1 MSAGVCGG
9 CGDGWAS
16 LMKVEAVDVC
26 GNDGGGGDC
35 EADGRE
41 ATGSTEVICFHFLI
55 SILSRGHPDPVPSVT
70 TKLV

>member
-1 MSAGVCGG
+1 MGAGVCGG

-26 GNDGGGGDC
+26 GNEGGGGDC

-41 ATGSTEVICFHFLI
+41 ATGSTE
-55 SILSRGHPDPVPSVT
+55 RGGHVT
-70 TKLV
+70 TV